1 MLENL
6 LQMVKEIGEEQ
17 VVNNSLIPNEQN
29 EAVMATASES
39 ILGTLQQAIASGR
52 GEELLSM
59 FKSSSSAEIMSNPL
73 AQDIQSGFM
82 ENAGSKLGL
91 NSNVVKGLAA
101 TMIPI
106 LISKLVKRTN
116 SAAPENS
123 GFSLESLFSDLV
135 GGGGRQQQGG
145 LDIGSL
151 IGQFTRGGQQGGSNI
166 GGMLQ
171 QLIGGGGGQP
181 RGGGQ
186 QDMIG
191 NLIKGFFG
199 K

>member
-6 LQMVKEIGEEQ
+6 LKMVKEIGEEQ
-17 VVNNSLIPNEQN
+17 VVNNNLIPNDQN
-29 EAVMATASES
+29 EAVMATASET
-39 ILGTLQQAIASGR
+39 ILSSFQQAIANGR
-52 GEELLSM
+52 GDELLSM
-59 FKSSSSAEIMSNPL
+59 FRSNSSAEIMSNPL

-82 ENAGSKLGL
+82 DNASQKLGL
-91 NSNVVKGLAA
+91 NSNVIKGLAV

-116 SAAPENS
+116 SSAPENS
-123 GFSLESLFSDLV
+123 GFSLEGLLGDLV
-135 GGGGRQQQGG
+135 GGGRQQQGG

-151 IGQFTRGGQQGGSNI
+151 IGQFTGGGQQGGGGNI

-171 QLIGGGGGQP
+171 QLIGGGQQRGGQ
-181 RGGGQ
+181 Q

-191 NLIKGFFG
+191 SLIKGFFG

>member
-6 LQMVKEIGEEQ
+6 LQMVKEIGQEQ
-17 VVNNSLIPNEQN
+17 VVNNKLIPNEQN
-29 EAVMATASES
+29 EAVMATASET
-39 ILGTLQQAIASGR
+39 ILTSFQQAIAGGR
-52 GEELLSM
+52 GDELLSM
-59 FKSSSSAEIMSNPL
+59 FQSNSSAEIMSNPL
-73 AQDIQSGFM
+73 AQDIQDGFVN
-82 ENAGSKLGL
+82 NAGQKLGL
-91 NSNVVKGLAA
+91 NSNVVKGLAV

-116 SAAPENS
+116 STAPEHN
-123 GFSLESLFSDLV
+123 GFSIEGLLGDLV
-135 GGGGRQQQGG
+135 GGGGGQQQGG

-151 IGQFTRGGQQGGSNI
+151 IGQFTGGGQQGGGSGI

-171 QLIGGGGGQP
+171 QLIGGGQQ
-181 RGGGQ
+181 GGGQ

-191 NLIKGFFG
+191 NLVRGFFS

>member
-6 LQMVKEIGEEQ
+6 LQMVKEIGQEQ

-29 EAVMATASES
+29 EAVMATASET
-39 ILGTLQQAIASGR
+39 ILASFQQAIANGR
-52 GEELLSM
+52 GDELLSM
-59 FKSSSSAEIMSNPL
+59 FQSNSSAEIMSNPL
-73 AQDIQSGFM
+73 AQDIQDGFM
-82 ENAGSKLGL
+82 NNAGQKLGL
-91 NSNVVKGLAA
+91 NSNVVKGLAV

-116 SAAPENS
+116 STAPENS
-123 GFSLESLFSDLV
+123 GFSLEGLLGDLV
-135 GGGGRQQQGG
+135 GGGGGKQQGG

-151 IGQFTRGGQQGGSNI
+151 IGQFTGGGQQGGSGI

-171 QLIGGGGGQP
+171 QLIGGGQ

-191 NLIKGFFG
+191 NLVRGFFG